1 MDLEYPKRARPE
13 PLLAAWIKWTMDF
26 WETMAQMGPGL
37 SGSGASGGASSQ
49 ADASVEDSCP
59 SVLKLWQA
67 FFSLLTEPG
76 TVDAVFKEIQA
87 PSEVVLKMAQAGW
100 GGYFHL
106 YQQWLEGVQAE
117 GKAAEPYGFENLDQ
131 DIFKICT
138 EIYES
143 DFRQLLNMPQVG
155 LTRLSQEG
163 INRAMDRFAQFQ
175 AAMAE
180 FVYLL
185 YLPLKKSLRAMPQDV
200 NNGEAGKAG
209 EDFKDYYKKW
219 LKLLEG
225 YYMTLFKS
233 PEYTR
238 TMSHTLEALEDFALA
253 KQELLAEALA
263 ALAVPTRRDMDELYR
278 EIYLLKKQ
286 VKDLSK
292 KVSRL
297 QPAT

>member
-1 MDLEYPKRARPE
+1 MDLEHHQRALPE

-26 WETMAQMGPGL
+26 WETMAHMGPGVTPAR
-37 SGSGASGGASSQ
+37 ASAE
-49 ADASVEDSCP
+49 ALTTDLEDSWP
-59 SVLKLWQA
+59 SALKLWQA
-67 FFSLLTEPG
+67 FFSLLSEPG
-76 TVDAVFKEIQA
+76 TVDAVFKEIHP

-106 YQQWLEGVQAE
+106 YQQWLEGGQRD
-117 GKAAEPYGFENLDQ
+117 GKSPETYGFENLDQ

-155 LTRLSQEG
+155 LIRLPPDA

-175 AAMAE
+175 GAMAE

-185 YLPLKKSLRAMPQDV
+185 YLPLKKSLRAMQPGAK
-200 NNGEAGKAG
+200 NGEVIRPG

-225 YYMTLFKS
+225 HYMTLFKS
-233 PEYTR
+233 PEFTR
-238 TMSHTLEALEDFALA
+238 TMSHTLNALVDFSRA
-253 KQELLAEALA
+253 KQELLAEALE
-263 ALAVPTRRDMDELYR
+263 ALSVPTHRDMDELYR

-286 VKDLSK
+286 VKELSK
-292 KVSRL
+292 KVG
-297 QPAT
+297 QFIPAG